1 MKSVLFIFSIEND
14 IIFMTESADIEN
26 FTVSFTSNFYILHN
40 IKLYLQNFQLIQVNA
55 EEEKLSTQ
63 VSLPVL
69 LFVLAGSVIGSS
81 LLTFSIGIFLG
92 LVCGVKHRPKQGNI
106 TLSMQQICTPVE
118 NSMTVLKSPIYEEM
132 DCEEKTTPLNLSQN
146 IAYEQ
151 AKKE

>member
-1 MKSVLFIFSIEND
+1 M
-14 IIFMTESADIEN
+14 
-26 FTVSFTSNFYILHN
+26 
-40 IKLYLQNFQLIQVNA
+40 NA

-69 LFVLAGSVIGSS
+69 LFVFVLAGSVIGSS
-81 LLTFSIGIFLG
+81 LLTFIIGILLG
-92 LVCGVKHRPKQGNI
+92 LVCGVKHRPKKGNI

-118 NSMTVLKSPIYEEM
+118 NSTTVLKSPIYEEM